1 MGLAKKIRPSAWF
14 VGAVPKGGP
23 LETMV
28 YTLFM
33 TGDA

>member
-1 MGLAKKIRPSAWF
+1 MGLAKKIRPSAWC

-23 LETMV
+23 LEMMV

-33 TGDA
+33 TGDV